1 MTGFNY
7 HTHSNFSDGGK
18 PAEKYVQEAIR
29 QGMSDLGFSD
39 HAPMPFKN
47 TFSIQSGNY
56 EYYCSEINRLK
67 NVYADKLNIFLGL
80 EIDFIPGMMEDF
92 AGLIQQGN
100 LDYSIGS
107 VHLVGN
113 GNEKNLWFTDGPKIE
128 SYDYGLQ
135 TFFGGDIRKAVKAF
149 YNQTNQMIVSQLFD
163 VIGHFDKVKM
173 HNQNR
178 YFTEDEKW
186 YAGLVFETLELI
198 KQRGIIVEV
207 NTRGIYKKRSDS
219 FFPSDFILRRMKEL
233 EIPLIISSDAHHP
246 EELQFLFDKAVKAVQ
261 EAGYNRIMR
270 FTNEGW
276 VETNLMDN

>member
-18 PAEKYVQEAIR
+18 PAENYIQEAIR

-56 EYYCSEINRLK
+56 ESYCLEINRLK
-67 NVYADKLNIFLGL
+67 DVYADKLNIFLGL

-92 AGLIQQGN
+92 AGLIHQGN

-107 VHLVGN
+107 VHLIGH
-113 GNEKNLWFTDGPKIE
+113 GNEENLWFTDGPKIE
-128 SYDYGLQ
+128 TYDSGLQ

-149 YNQTNQMIVSQLFD
+149 YSQTNQMIVSQKFD

-186 YAGLVFETLELI
+186 YVDLVFETLDLI
-198 KQRGIIVEV
+198 RQNGIIVEV

-233 EIPLIISSDAHHP
+233 NIPVIISSDAHQP
-246 EELQFLFDKAVKAVQ
+246 EEIQLLFNEAIEAVSK
-261 EAGYNRIMR
+261 AGYQEIMR
-270 FTNEGW
+270 FTKNGW
-276 VETNLMDN
+276 ITVNLTI

>member
-18 PAEKYVQEAIR
+18 PAENYIQEAIR
-29 QGMSDLGFSD
+29 QGMTDLGFSD

-56 EYYCSEINRLK
+56 ESYCLEINRLK
-67 NVYADKLNIFLGL
+67 DVYADKLNIFLGL

-92 AGLIQQGN
+92 AGLIHQGK

-107 VHLVGN
+107 VHLIGQGN
-113 GNEKNLWFTDGPKIE
+113 AENLWFTDGPKIE
-128 SYDYGLQ
+128 TYDSGLN

-149 YNQTNQMIVSQLFD
+149 YSQTNQMIVSQKFD

-186 YAGLVFETLELI
+186 YVELVFETLDLI
-198 KQRGIIVEV
+198 RQKGIIVEV

-219 FFPSDFILRRMKEL
+219 FFPSDFILQRMRAL
-233 EIPLIISSDAHHP
+233 NIPVIISSDAHQP
-246 EELQFLFDKAVKAVQ
+246 EELQCLFGDAVKAVRV
-261 EAGYNRIMR
+261 AGYNEIMR
-270 FTNEGW
+270 FTKEGW
-276 VETNLMDN
+276 ISVNLTM